1 MLVFQQISGFA
12 GKNEKKEKGGRK
24 MRRKRKERR
33 KRKTEKGGLRSIF
46 SWVTG
51 KFLEKLVYS

>member
-12 GKNEKKEKGGRK
+12 GKNEKNH
-24 MRRKRKERR
+24 
-33 KRKTEKGGLRSIF
+33 TEKGGLRSIF

-51 KFLEKLVYS
+51 KFLQKLVYS